1 MRGPEWPR
9 PERLS
14 FRHPGEQERF
24 SCSAG
29 RNACFMG
36 IALSKLWG
44 VLFSGKN
51 YKVVIVGLDNAGKT
65 TTLYKLHLGDV
76 VVTQPTIGSNVE
88 HISHRNVHFEAW
100 DLGGQD
106 TLRPS
111 WQSYYL
117 NAHAII
123 LGVLVRAF
131 MIHFA
136 LMA

>member
-100 DLGGQD
+100 DLGDQD

-111 WQSYYL
+111 
-117 NAHAII
+117 
-123 LGVLVRAF
+123 
-131 MIHFA
+131 
-136 LMA
+136 